1 MTDEIKTEDALYDGM
16 VTAYRLVKAF
26 PTLKSRLHLGRLGE
40 LLHHSARPVSFIA
53 LKLLSQAFGLSE
65 AAEDELFSQC
75 VAKEKQVWASYEGFR
90 SNIYFFDI
98 FEQIRYDKAR
108 ERIKTYDYYGSTTVR
123 RRILSSADLCAAS
136 CSIFGIILPR
146 TPHGH
151 NFTSL
156 VPTATTIRN
165 LQRIATALLEDRSLL
180 LQGEPGCGKMF
191 LLTEAIR
198 YIGRFE
204 DIVHIHLGDQTDG
217 KLLLGAYVS
226 GAQPGEFKW
235 QPGILTK
242 AIQQGLIVVIE
253 DIQNAQNEILSVLL
267 PILERRQIYVS
278 DQNLTID
285 AHTGFRLIA
294 TATLTN
300 TRRHSSHI
308 GSQRWW
314 RIELESMDDN
324 ELITMISQKFPSLV
338 HMSRLCLKIF
348 RFLQTKFTDIE
359 HSRSTGARP
368 LTIRDLI
375 KFAKRLTTAVQ
386 LYKLEIND
394 SSVPELIYEAVFRE
408 ATEIYLGFLTSKD
421 EYRKVAFEL
430 GVLLQF
436 APQKVQDLLE
446 RNIGII
452 NENSS
457 TVQIGR
463 AVIQRGLRRP
473 APRKH
478 FAYTKHSFEIIERA
492 AIAVSQ
498 SEPLLLVG
506 ETGVGKTAAVQELA
520 RIAGRKLISINMS
533 QQTEGGDLLGGFKPV
548 EPISLAIQLEDD
560 FDALFEQTFSLK
572 RNEVFLK
579 SVKRARRG
587 EKWAALAK
595 YYKDAI
601 QMANTKFSQLTSDNQ
616 DVGARKRP
624 KRDMVGPGLKAKWNQ
639 FAAKV
644 ELFAQHIGRK
654 KRAFTFTFVEGILV
668 RAIKRGEW
676 VLLDEVN
683 LAPPDTLDVL
693 NSLLKDDATITI
705 SERGDV
711 HPIKAHKDFRLF
723 ANMNPSTD
731 IGKRDLPHGIRS
743 RFTEYFIRSLD
754 EDILDLTRMVEYHL
768 NPVAVNDIH
777 VSHDV
782 ATLYIDIKHLNDGYH
797 LTDSQGSKPE
807 YSVRNLSRAM
817 TFAIYMLSR
826 FELRE
831 VLFEGF
837 SMCFAT
843 TLNAEGQTMLKN
855 LFVHK
860 LLSSYHIPTKTHFTH
875 AHSSDMSFAHFP
887 PFSIKLGSLPVESV
901 KGYVLTPSINQN
913 LLNLVRCVM
922 DGRFPILL
930 QGPTSSGKTSL
941 ISYLAR
947 TTGHRFVRI
956 NNHEQTDLQEYIG
969 SYISDETGLLT
980 FRDGLLVQA
989 LRHGYWIILDELNL
1003 APSDVLEALNRLLD
1017 DNRELLIPETQEYI
1031 TPHPNFMLFATQN
1044 PHGTYAGRKPL
1055 SRAFRNRFLE
1065 LHFGDIPESEL
1076 EIILHQRCEI
1086 PKSYAAKIVETFK
1099 VCKLST
1105 RSLYLLLA
1113 TF

>member
-1 MTDEIKTEDALYDGM
+1 M
-16 VTAYRLVKAF
+16 TAYRLVKAF
-26 PTLKSRLHLGRLGE
+26 PILKSRLHLGRLGE
-40 LLHHSARPVSFIA
+40 LLHHSTRAISFFA

-65 AAEDELFSQC
+65 AAEDELFSRC
-75 VAKEKQVWASYEGFR
+75 VAKEEQVWASYEGFM
-90 SNIYFFDI
+90 SNVYFFDI
-98 FEQIRYDKAR
+98 FEQMRYNKAR
-108 ERIKTYDYYGSTTVR
+108 ERIKTYDYYASTLAR
-123 RRILSSADLCAAS
+123 QRILTSADLCSAS
-136 CSIFGIILPR
+136 CSVFGIILPR
-146 TPHGH
+146 TPRGH

-156 VPTATTIRN
+156 VPTPTTIRN
-165 LQRIATALLEDRSLL
+165 LRRIATALLEDRSLL

-191 LLTEAIR
+191 LLTETIR

-204 DIVHIHLGDQTDG
+204 DIVHIHLGNQTDG

-235 QPGILTK
+235 QPGVLTK

-278 DQNLTID
+278 DQNQTID
-285 AHTGFRLIA
+285 AHTGFRIIA

-300 TRRHSSHI
+300 TPRHSSHI
-308 GSQRWW
+308 GSKRWW
-314 RIELESMDDN
+314 KIELESMDDG
-324 ELITMISQKFPSLV
+324 ELITMINHKFPQLL
-338 HMSRLCLKIF
+338 HLSRLCLKIF
-348 RFLQTKFTDIE
+348 RFLQTKLTDSE
-359 HSRSTGARP
+359 HSRLTGKRH

-375 KFAKRLTTAVQ
+375 KFAKRLTSAIE
-386 LYKLEIND
+386 LYKLETND
-394 SSVPELIYEAVFRE
+394 SSVPEVIYEAIFRE
-408 ATEIYLGFLTSKD
+408 ATEVYLGFLANKD
-421 EYRKVAFEL
+421 EYRSLAFEL

-436 APQKVQDLLE
+436 ASQKVQDLLE
-446 RNIGII
+446 RNNGII
-452 NENSS
+452 NENDS

-463 AVIQRGLRRP
+463 AIIQRGLRP
-473 APRKH
+473 AQRKL

-498 SEPLLLVG
+498 SESLLLVG
-506 ETGVGKTAAVQELA
+506 ETGVGKTAAIQELA
-520 RIAGRKLISINMS
+520 RIAGRKLVSINMS

-548 EPISLAIQLEDD
+548 EPISLALQLEDD
-560 FDALFEQTFSLK
+560 FDALFEQSFSLK
-572 RNEVFLK
+572 RNEAFLK
-579 SVKRARRG
+579 TVRRARRG
-587 EKWAALAK
+587 EKWAALTK

-601 QMANTKFSQLTSDNQ
+601 QMANTKFSQLTSGTQ
-616 DVGARKRP
+616 DIGARKRL
-624 KRDMVGPGLKAKWNQ
+624 KRDVDGPGLKAKWNQ
-639 FAAKV
+639 FAGKV
-644 ELFAQHIGRK
+644 ELFAQHTGRK
-654 KRAFTFTFVEGILV
+654 KRAFTFTFVEGILI

-683 LAPPDTLDVL
+683 LAPPDTLDIL

-711 HPIKAHKDFRLF
+711 RPIKAHKDFRLF

-743 RFTEYFIRSLD
+743 RFTEYFVRSLD
-754 EDILDLTRMVEYHL
+754 EDILDLTRMVEYYL
-768 NPVAVNDIH
+768 KPVAVNDIH

-817 TFAIYMLSR
+817 TFAINILPT
-826 FELRE
+826 FQLRQA
-831 VLFEGF
+831 LFEGF

-843 TLNAEGQTMLKN
+843 TLNAEGQTMLKT

-860 LLSSYHIPTKTHFTH
+860 LLSSYNIPTNTPSTHT
-875 AHSSDMSFAHFP
+875 HSSNAEYAHFP
-887 PFSIKLGSLPVESV
+887 PFSIKLGSLLLETVE
-901 KGYVLTPSINQN
+901 GYVLTPSINQN

-956 NNHEQTDLQEYIG
+956 NNHEQTDLQEYMG
-969 SYISDETGLLT
+969 SYVSDETGLLT

-1017 DNRELLIPETQEYI
+1017 DNRELLVPETQEYI
-1031 TPHPNFMLFATQN
+1031 TPHPDFMLFATQN

-1065 LHFGDIPESEL
+1065 LHFDDIPESEL

-1099 VCKLST
+1099 VRKPSS
-1105 RSLYLLLA
+1105 RALYLLLA
-1113 TF
+1113 TFQFTSKQQTL